1 MTSYKNHSARIAPA
15 PEPLPGDIQEAIDN
29 IMRGAP
35 PLVLFT
41 TMARDRR
48 LFFKFFNSGLLD
60 RGHLTI
66 RQREIVIDRVTA
78 SCGAEYEWGV
88 HVSVYAEKA
97 GLTGD
102 QITSLVTGGP
112 DDKCWDD
119 EDRILIRLCDD
130 LHRHCTIDDELWT
143 QLAAHHS
150 DEAILELL
158 MLAGTYRTVSYLVN
172 GLRLPLE
179 PGARTVP
186 GLAESRQRHAAPTRR
201 DLSGGGH
208 RLATLWTPPSCTSTT
223 TPSIRCWTVPRRSRR
238 CWPRRS
244 AWRCPRSA

>member
-1 MTSYKNHSARIAPA
+1 MTTCYKKHSARIAA
-15 PEPLPGDIQEAIDN
+15 AERPLPDDMQDAVDG

-78 SCGAEYEWGV
+78 LCGAEYEWGV
-88 HVSVYAEKA
+88 HVAAFAEKA
-97 GLTGD
+97 GLTDD
-102 QITSLVTGGP
+102 QIASLAFGGP
-112 DDKCWDD
+112 ADRCWSD
-119 EDRILIRLCDD
+119 EDRILIELSDSLHATSSVDDALWGRLAS
-130 LHRHCTIDDELWT
+130 RF
-143 QLAAHHS
+143 S

-172 GLRLPLE
+172 GLALPLE
-179 PGARTVP
+179 RGARRFA
-186 GLAESRQRHAAPTRR
+186 G
-201 DLSGGGH
+201 
-208 RLATLWTPPSCTSTT
+208 
-223 TPSIRCWTVPRRSRR
+223 
-238 CWPRRS
+238 
-244 AWRCPRSA
+244 

>member
-1 MTSYKNHSARIAPA
+1 MQ
-15 PEPLPGDIQEAIDN
+15 EPIDA

-35 PLVLFT
+35 PLALFT

-66 RQREIVIDRVTA
+66 RQREIVIGRVTA
-78 SCGAEYEWGV
+78 SCRAEYEWGI
-88 HVSVYAEKA
+88 HVSAYGQKA
-97 GLTGD
+97 GLTED
-102 QITSLVTGGP
+102 QIASLVGGGP
-112 DDKCWDD
+112 DDDCWPD
-119 EDRILIRLCDD
+119 EDRILIRLCDGLQD
-130 LHRHCTIDDELWT
+130 HCDVDDGVWG

-179 PGARTVP
+179 PGARRFP
-186 GLAESRQRHAAPTRR
+186 E
-201 DLSGGGH
+201 
-208 RLATLWTPPSCTSTT
+208 
-223 TPSIRCWTVPRRSRR
+223 
-238 CWPRRS
+238 
-244 AWRCPRSA
+244 